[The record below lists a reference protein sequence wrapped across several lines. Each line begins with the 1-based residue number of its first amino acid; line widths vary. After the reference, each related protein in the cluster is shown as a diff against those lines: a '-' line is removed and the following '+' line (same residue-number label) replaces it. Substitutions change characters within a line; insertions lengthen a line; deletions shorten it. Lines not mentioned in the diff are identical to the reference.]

1 MFHSDFRFRYQLH
14 VDDVVILAESV
25 CDLQHG
31 LTPAICWSQQRRCSW
46 GMGLE
51 KSVAIVFG
59 PVRPRPSSSVL
70 LSGELLHVVSSCR
83 CSGVVMTSSLRWDA
97 HFTHLISRG
106 HWFFAQRT
114 SRDHSEGF
122 SATPTHFLL
131 TTCVVPSTISS
142 TEFIGDC
149 NGKSRADGLR
159 TTTMGCR
166 LSRWASRTPS
176 VSAVDEFALVDSFR
190 VSSGQASALFGRLHS
205 FFSGIRVPI
214 SATVFTFSV
223 KTPGTW
229 VHWCLSLLQY
239 MWTLVSLVL
248 VRVVLCRWL
257 QRVGVSLRRLWRGFA
272 SFFHVRFT
280 PGVVRR
286 PFHIQCQHRFR
297 HGSMVGLARHGYDP
311 AKSATSLIVCRVA
324 PSLPIYVSSD

>member
-1 MFHSDFRFRYQLH
+1 
-14 VDDVVILAESV
+14 
-25 CDLQHG
+25 
-31 LTPAICWSQQRRCSW
+31 
-46 GMGLE
+46 
-51 KSVAIVFG
+51 
-59 PVRPRPSSSVL
+59 
-70 LSGELLHVVSSCR
+70 
-83 CSGVVMTSSLRWDA
+83 MTSSLRWDA

-190 VSSGQASALFGRLHS
+190 VSSARLPLCSADSTRSFQEFVFQSPPQSSLSQSKHQAHGSIGVYLFSSTCGPWSVWCWSALFSVVGCSGWEFRFVVCGAVSHPS
-205 FFSGIRVPI
+205 FTS
-214 SATVFTFSV
+214 
-223 KTPGTW
+223 
-229 VHWCLSLLQY
+229 
-239 MWTLVSLVL
+239 
-248 VRVVLCRWL
+248 
-257 QRVGVSLRRLWRGFA
+257 VSLRELCVARSIYNASIDLGMVRWSDLPDMATTRPSRRPHSLFVVLLRLCRFTSPVISSSPRGTSG
-272 SFFHVRFT
+272 SFF
-280 PGVVRR
+280 
-286 PFHIQCQHRFR
+286 I
-297 HGSMVGLARHGYDP
+297 
-311 AKSATSLIVCRVA
+311 
-324 PSLPIYVSSD
+324 

>member
-1 MFHSDFRFRYQLH
+1 
-14 VDDVVILAESV
+14 
-25 CDLQHG
+25 
-31 LTPAICWSQQRRCSW
+31 
-46 GMGLE
+46 
-51 KSVAIVFG
+51 
-59 PVRPRPSSSVL
+59 
-70 LSGELLHVVSSCR
+70 
-83 CSGVVMTSSLRWDA
+83 MTSSLRWDA

-223 KTPGTW
+223 KHQAHGSIGVYLFSSTCGPW
-229 VHWCLSLLQY
+229 SVWCWSALFSVVGCSG
-239 MWTLVSLVL
+239 WEFRFVVCGAVSHP
-248 VRVVLCRWL
+248 
-257 QRVGVSLRRLWRGFA
+257 
-272 SFFHVRFT
+272 FFHVRFT

-286 PFHIQCQHRFR
+286 PFHIQC
-297 HGSMVGLARHGYDP
+297 P
-311 AKSATSLIVCRVA
+311 ASI
-324 PSLPIYVSSD
+324 